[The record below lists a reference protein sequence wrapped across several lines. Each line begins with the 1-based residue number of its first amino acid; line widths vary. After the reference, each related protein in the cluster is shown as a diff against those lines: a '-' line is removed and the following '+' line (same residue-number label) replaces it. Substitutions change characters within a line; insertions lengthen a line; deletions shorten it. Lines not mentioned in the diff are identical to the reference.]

1 VDRRRAGN
9 RDGICGGDAPLYHAH
24 DGDQAE
30 ERRPPPAFANACTD
44 ALAASLSALGEVRY
58 LVAPNRLHFWWIG
71 EWKARFPDAAA
82 YAAPG
87 VRQAAKARFGGFDA
101 DLRSRAAPAEWGGE
115 IEILPLVGGFMTEME
130 LFHRPSRTLVLTDTI
145 ENFEADRITCRHIK
159 WLMQIGGVLD
169 PNGSLPR
176 DLRLTFIGRRRAAR
190 EAAKEMLA
198 WRPERVLLSHGRCY
212 LSDSETEL
220 SRALHWLL

>member
-1 VDRRRAGN
+1 
-9 RDGICGGDAPLYHAH
+9 
-24 DGDQAE
+24 
-30 ERRPPPAFANACTD
+30 
-44 ALAASLSALGEVRY
+44 
-58 LVAPNRLHFWWIG
+58 
-71 EWKARFPDAAA
+71 
-82 YAAPG
+82 